1 VNIEIITWNMLGSLE
16 RSWIFCN
23 PKQRRFYGSSLEVN
37 AQALFF
43 KGKISSKSEITNKM
57 KIM

>member
-1 VNIEIITWNMLGSLE
+1 MLGGLD
-16 RSWIFCN
+16 RSWIFSN
-23 PKQRRFYGSSLEVN
+23 PKQRRFYGSSSFEVN

-43 KGKISSKSEITNKM
+43 TGKISSKSEITNKM